1 MVVLLYLLLMTA
13 AMMSM
18 CLHECITHKQ
28 TEVITLAGKQGR

>member
-1 MVVLLYLLLMTA
+1 MVVLLYLLLMA